1 MSKIWIGSIFLKDE
15 GGYKIILRALEHYKK
30 RLRSIA
36 SAPELKDS
44 PMFSQVVEQ
53 EAMKVYPKIGSLIV
67 GIPQSLENSE
77 MMKKIESNTS
87 LILRALDSY
96 KTDIQ
101 KAMTSKDDY
110 YLKLVDLSQISQNDL
125 SVIDNAI
132 KKIQEYS

>member
-1 MSKIWIGSIFLKDE
+1 MGSIFLKDE

-36 SAPELKDS
+36 SSPELKDN
-44 PMFSQVVEQ
+44 PMFAQVVEQ

-67 GIPQSLENSE
+67 GILQSLENFDI
-77 MMKKIESNTS
+77 MKKIESNTS

-101 KAMTSKDDY
+101 KAMDSKDDY
-110 YLKLVDLSQISQNDL
+110 YLKLIDLSQISKNEL
-125 SVIDNAI
+125 SVIQDAI